1 MDPRVELRHLRYF
14 VAVAEELH
22 FGRAALRL
30 HLAQP
35 PLSQQI
41 RRLEEIVGAP
51 LFLRTSRSVRL
62 TAAGEVLL
70 ERARRTL
77 RLVEEDLEEARLVG
91 RGAAGGLR
99 VGIIGSLTLTPV
111 PELFGRYRRE
121 YPRVQLLLQDSYTSG
136 VTAGLR
142 SGTLD
147 VGFLRDG
154 GPVPGLHVEVIYREP
169 FLAMVPAGHRLA
181 AREAISAGELRDEP
195 FVLFP
200 TLAGERAYE
209 RTLSLCEAHGFRPAV
224 VQEAP
229 HWLTILR
236 LVGAGLG
243 VTIAPACVAQIA
255 GDGVACLPI
264 VEPRRGGQSRA
275 QVTSEIELAYGSGD
289 ERPLVLAFASMVRRS
304 FGLEATPGA
313 ASKESRNRK
322 VGRAA
327 KKNGQSADKEG
338 NTA

>member
-1 MDPRVELRHLRYF
+1 MDHDVELRHLRYF

-22 FGRAALRL
+22 FGRAAERL

-41 RRLEEIVGAP
+41 KRLEEIVGHA
-51 LFLRTSRSVRL
+51 LFIRTSRSVRL

-77 RLVEEDLEEARLVG
+77 RHVQEDIEETRLVG
-91 RGAAGGLR
+91 RGEAGGLR

-111 PELFGRYRRE
+111 PELFGLYRRE
-121 YPRVQLLLQDSYTSG
+121 YPRVHLLLQDSYTSG
-136 VTAGLR
+136 VTSGLKR
-142 SGTLD
+142 GTLD

-154 GPVPGLHVEVIYREP
+154 GPEPGLHVEVIYREP
-169 FLAMVPAGHRLA
+169 FLAMLPKTHRLLSVD
-181 AREAISAGELRDEP
+181 RPPKAISAALLRDDA

-200 TLAGERAYE
+200 TMAGERAYE
-209 RTLSLCEAHGFRPAV
+209 RTLSLCEVHGFRPTV

-255 GDGVACLPI
+255 GPNVVALPLTGTT
-264 VEPRRGGQSRA
+264 VM
-275 QVTSEIELAYGSGD
+275 SEIELAYATGED
-289 ERPLVLAFASMVRRS
+289 RPLVLAFAQMVRQS
-304 FGLEATPGA
+304 FG
-313 ASKESRNRK
+313 
-322 VGRAA
+322 VGFTDAG
-327 KKNGQSADKEG
+327 K
-338 NTA
+338 